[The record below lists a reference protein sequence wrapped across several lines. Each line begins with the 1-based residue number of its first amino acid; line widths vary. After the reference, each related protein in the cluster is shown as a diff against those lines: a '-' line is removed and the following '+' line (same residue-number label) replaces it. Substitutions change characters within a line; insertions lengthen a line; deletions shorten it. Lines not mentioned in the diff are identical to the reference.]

1 MSETDMNKITD
12 RSSNA
17 NGAADEL
24 PKDEPKEARRTTRR
38 DASKVEAPRTGVPK
52 VEAPEAEAPRTGA
65 PKVEAP
71 EAEAPR
77 TEPPHASSP
86 RVAPSEGLR
95 LRMKI
100 WTDPTTSKRY
110 LAPTAVMSDPRFGTM
125 VVYAMSDED
134 TKIIR
139 LTPIEWNA
147 LPFFYFKEDGAAPRG
162 APRPADALR

>member
-38 DASKVEAPRTGVPK
+38 DASKVEAPRTGV
-52 VEAPEAEAPRTGA
+52 